1 MKKAILAASA
11 LLLTTVAYAAPSQ
24 TTEPKAPVAVKVKAD
39 PLAGLT
45 MDQQMEL
52 CERLETLKTQ
62 SKPLTPKMQQQLKA
76 CQAMSMDAPSDTAP
90 DATQD
95 R

>member
-1 MKKAILAASA
+1 MKKALLIASA
-11 LLLTTVAYAAPSQ
+11 LLFATVAYAAPSQ
-24 TTEPKAPVAVKVKAD
+24 TAEPKAPVAVKAD

-90 DATQD
+90 DATQN

>member
-1 MKKAILAASA
+1 MTKTLSVLAT
-11 LLLTTVAYAAPSQ
+11 LLFATAAHATPAPTPKQPS
-24 TTEPKAPVAVKVKAD
+24 TPSVD
-39 PLAGLT
+39 PLAGLS

-52 CERLETLKTQ
+52 CDHLETLKKQ
-62 SKPLTPKMQQQLKA
+62 NKPLSPKMQQQLKA
-76 CQAMSMDAPSDTAP
+76 CQAMTMESMPETAP

>member
-1 MKKAILAASA
+1 MTKSLPALAV
-11 LLLTTVAYAAPSQ
+11 LLFATAAYASPAPM
-24 TTEPKAPVAVKVKAD
+24 PKQPSTAPAD
-39 PLAGLT
+39 PLAGLS

-52 CERLETLKTQ
+52 CDRLETLKKQ
-62 SKPLTPKMQQQLKA
+62 NKPLSPKMQQQLKA
-76 CQAMSMDAPSDTAP
+76 CQAMTMDSMPETAP

>member
-1 MKKAILAASA
+1 MKKALLTASA
-11 LLLTTVAYAAPSQ
+11 LLFATAAYAAPSH
-24 TTEPKAPVAVKVKAD
+24 TAEPKAPVAVKAD
-39 PLAGLT
+39 HLAGLT

>member
-1 MKKAILAASA
+1 MKKALLTTSA
-11 LLLTTVAYAAPSQ
+11 LLFATAAYAAPSQ
-24 TTEPKAPVAVKVKAD
+24 TAEPKAPVAAKAD

-76 CQAMSMDAPSDTAP
+76 CQAMSMDAPSDSAP

>member
-1 MKKAILAASA
+1 MTKTLSVLAT
-11 LLLTTVAYAAPSQ
+11 LLFATAAHATPAPKQPS
-24 TTEPKAPVAVKVKAD
+24 TPSVD
-39 PLAGLT
+39 PLAGMN

-52 CERLETLKTQ
+52 CDHLETLKKQ
-62 SKPLTPKMQQQLKA
+62 NKPFSPKMQQQLKA
-76 CQAMSMDAPSDTAP
+76 CQAMTMESVPDTAP

>member
-1 MKKAILAASA
+1 MKKALLTASA
-11 LLLTTVAYAAPSQ
+11 LLFATVAYAAHTQ
-24 TTEPKAPVAVKVKAD
+24 TPEPKAPVAVKAD
-39 PLAGLT
+39 SLAGLT

>member
-1 MKKAILAASA
+1 MKKALLTASA
-11 LLLTTVAYAAPSQ
+11 LLFATAAYAAPSH
-24 TTEPKAPVAVKVKAD
+24 TAEPKAPVAVKAD

-62 SKPLTPKMQQQLKA
+62 NKPLAPKMQQQLKA
-76 CQAMSMDAPSDTAP
+76 CQAMSMDAPADSAP

>member
-1 MKKAILAASA
+1 MTKTLSALAA
-11 LLLTTVAYAAPSQ
+11 LLFATAAQAAPASTPKPSS
-24 TTEPKAPVAVKVKAD
+24 TTPAD
-39 PLAGLT
+39 PLAGLN

-52 CERLETLKTQ
+52 CDRLETSKKQ
-62 SKPLTPKMQQQLKA
+62 NKPLSPKMQQQLKA
-76 CQAMSMDAPSDTAP
+76 CQAMSMESTPGPAP

>member
-1 MKKAILAASA
+1 MKKALLAASA
-11 LLLTTVAYAAPSQ
+11 LLFATVASAAPSQ
-24 TTEPKAPVAVKVKAD
+24 TTEPKAPVAVKAD

-52 CERLETLKTQ
+52 CEHLETLKTQ